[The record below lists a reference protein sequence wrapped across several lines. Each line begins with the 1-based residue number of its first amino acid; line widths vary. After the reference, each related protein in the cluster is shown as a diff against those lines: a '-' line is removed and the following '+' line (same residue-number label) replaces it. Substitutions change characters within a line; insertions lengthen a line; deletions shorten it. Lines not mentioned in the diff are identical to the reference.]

1 METNIKKIC
10 IRHSLRNFNNKN
22 KPICESCQ
30 NLEEKKP
37 IDLCYV
43 VLVEKLKRTFS
54 NFFTI
59 P

>member
-30 NLEEKKP
+30 NLEKK
-37 IDLCYV
+37 YHRS
-43 VLVEKLKRTFS
+43 VLRRFG
-54 NFFTI
+54 
-59 P
+59 

>member
-30 NLEEKKP
+30 NLEKKT

-54 NFFTI
+54 NFFAT